1 MVSVV
6 WVGTVCEPVLETV
19 LSQQVVPKKPVLET
33 PKPQDGMVLM
43 AGLTVPIPTPKI
55 IHFLWSIW
63 PIWRWCDPRPAQA
76 FLGKKERNKSRY
88 RRASAG
94 LVSDPEAIGDSL
106 RPCESNHTPPL
117 GGDLS

>member
-1 MVSVV
+1 MSQF
-6 WVGTVCEPVLETV
+6 LETA

-63 PIWRWCDPRPAQA
+63 PIWRWCDPHPAQA
-76 FLGKKERNKSRY
+76 FLCAKKVENSRY

-94 LVSDPEAIGDSL
+94 LVSD
-106 RPCESNHTPPL
+106 RRQL
-117 GGDLS
+117 GTAFDHG